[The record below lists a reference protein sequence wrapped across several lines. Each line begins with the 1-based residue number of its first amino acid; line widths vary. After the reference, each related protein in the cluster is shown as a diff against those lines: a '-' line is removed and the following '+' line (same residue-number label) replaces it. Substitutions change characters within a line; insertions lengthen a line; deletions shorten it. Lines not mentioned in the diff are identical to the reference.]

1 MPDHQWR
8 GPRNNV
14 IPVAIVL
21 GIIIMIGFR
30 LPWWTWLL
38 FFMFGVP
45 ALTRLLSKGMGRVD
59 THPSRRPRYQSLHNT
74 SYNRR
79 SREKHHRYNSWRH
92 DDDDDDDWDDDDD
105 DDDDNPDWL
114 EKPKRR
120 PIYTVG
126 DDGELVELTDEPP
139 IEPRKAK
146 RTSGSDDGYEFV

>member
-14 IPVAIVL
+14 IPVAIFL
-21 GIIIMIGFR
+21 GIIILIGFK
-30 LPWWTWLL
+30 LPWWMWLL

-45 ALTRLLSKGMGRVD
+45 TFTRLARKWMGGSSPHTNQR
-59 THPSRRPRYQSLHNT
+59 HYSQSRRHT
-74 SYNRR
+74 SYDRR
-79 SREKHHRYNSWRH
+79 SREKRYRSDSWRH

-105 DDDDNPDWL
+105 DDDDDWH

-139 IEPRKAK
+139 VEPRKAK
-146 RTSGSDDGYEFV
+146 RTSGSEDGYEFI